1 MLNYKVLVHYESYQ
15 EVSLQVSRQHKPSSV
30 PIRGKFKGRLSYLQ
44 ASSKFL
50 QKKKG
55 GCGRGVI
62 RCDSF
67 ILVSGKLAE
76 LERMHKVSGCGI

>member
-55 GCGRGVI
+55 RGGEI
-62 RCDSF
+62 RSDSF